1 MNGTALRL
9 AAAALLTLCGFC
21 AGDTRRQKYTARRRT
36 LEEIVGLL
44 LRLRQE
50 IDCRRTDLN
59 RLYQTLASAYPP
71 DSPLKQIFLHGSS
84 FQKLLPPD
92 LLEQE
97 QAACFSECFAGLGRT
112 DAKQECARLDYY
124 YLQRFDGFLTQARQ
138 DEQLSLSL
146 DRRLGLAAGAL
157 LGLLVM

>member
-1 MNGTALRL
+1 MSGTALRL

-21 AGDTRRQKYTARRRT
+21 AGDTRRQKRSARRRT

-44 LRLRQE
+44 IRLRQE
-50 IDCRRTDLN
+50 IACRRTDLN
-59 RLYQTLASAYPP
+59 RLYQTLAPEYPP
-71 DSPLKQIFLHGSS
+71 DSPLKQIFLQGSS
-84 FQKLLPPD
+84 FQSLPPPD

-97 QAACFSECFAGLGRT
+97 QAACFLECFSGLGRT

-124 YLQRFDGFLTQARQ
+124 LQRFGDFLTKARQ
-138 DEQLSLSL
+138 EEQLSIHL

>member
-21 AGDTRRQKYTARRRT
+21 AGDTRRQKRSARRRT

-44 LRLRQE
+44 IRLRQE
-50 IDCRRTDLN
+50 IACRRTDLN
-59 RLYQTLASAYPP
+59 RLYQTRASAYPP

-124 YLQRFDGFLTQARQ
+124 LQRFGDFLTKARQ
-138 DEQLSLSL
+138 EERLSLHL

>member
-21 AGDTRRQKYTARRRT
+21 AGDTRRQKRSARRRT

-44 LRLRQE
+44 IRLRQE
-50 IDCRRTDLN
+50 IACRRTDLN

-71 DSPLKQIFLHGSS
+71 DSPLKQIFLQGSS

-124 YLQRFDGFLTQARQ
+124 LQRFVDFLTKARQ
-138 DEQLSLSL
+138 EERLSLHL

>member
-1 MNGTALRL
+1 MSGTALRL

-21 AGDTRRQKYTARRRT
+21 AGDTRRQKRTARRRT

-44 LRLRQE
+44 IRLRQE
-50 IDCRRTDLN
+50 IACRRTDLN
-59 RLYQTLASAYPP
+59 RFYRTLSSEYPP
-71 DSPLKQIFLHGSS
+71 ASPLKKVFCQGSC
-84 FQKLLPPD
+84 FQNLQPPA
-92 LLEQE
+92 LLERE
-97 QAACFSECFAGLGRT
+97 QAACFVECFSGLGRT

-124 YLQRFDGFLTQARQ
+124 LQRFDGFLTRARQ

>member
-1 MNGTALRL
+1 MSGTALRL

-21 AGDTRRQKYTARRRT
+21 AGDTRRQKRTARRRT

-44 LRLRQE
+44 MRLRQE
-50 IDCRRTDLN
+50 IACRRTDLN
-59 RLYQTLASAYPP
+59 RLYRTLSSEYPL
-71 DSPLKQIFLHGSS
+71 DSPMKKIFCQESCFKTLHPPA
-84 FQKLLPPD
+84 LLD
-92 LLEQE
+92 QE
-97 QAACFSECFAGLGRT
+97 QAACFSECFSGLGRS

-124 YLQRFDGFLTQARQ
+124 LQRFDGFLTKARQ
-138 DEQLSLSL
+138 DEQLSLHL

>member
-59 RLYQTLASAYPP
+59 RLYRALSSEYPP
-71 DSPLKQIFLHGSS
+71 DSPMKAVFYQGTCFQNLHPPA
-84 FQKLLPPD
+84 LLNR
-92 LLEQE
+92 E
-97 QAACFSECFAGLGRT
+97 QAACFAECFSGLGHT
-112 DAKQECARLDYY
+112 DAKQECARLDY